1 MKIHID
7 DGALVEME
15 AAVEYSAYFFGVGDK
30 LTQAII
36 HASNL
41 IAADPF
47 RFRKLT
53 DKMRIYHL
61 PHFPYY
67 FIFSASTGSETVSI
81 YVFGHTSRRPGYWK
95 SRFQPLP

>member
-41 IAADPF
+41 IAVDPF

-53 DKMRIYHL
+53 DDMRIYHL

-67 FIFSASTGSETVSI
+67 FIFSASTEHDTVSI
-81 YVFGHTSRRPGYWK
+81 FVFGHTSRRPGYWEPRI
-95 SRFQPLP
+95 SGL